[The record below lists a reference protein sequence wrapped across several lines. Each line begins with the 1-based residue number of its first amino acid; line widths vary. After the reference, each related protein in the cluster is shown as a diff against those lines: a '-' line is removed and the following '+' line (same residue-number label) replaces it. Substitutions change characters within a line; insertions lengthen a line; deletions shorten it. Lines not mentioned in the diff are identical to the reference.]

1 MDIGTMYL
9 QQESLDKI
17 IDYEDEGEKSITET

>member
-17 IDYEDEGEKSITET
+17 IDYEGEDEKSSTET